1 MTRYKQHK
9 FFTTMNTAL
18 ETLKSYYGY
27 DSFRPLQE
35 EIINHVLQHKD
46 ALVLMPTGGGKSI
59 CFQIPALMMEGTAIV
74 VSPLISLMKDQ
85 VETLVANGIAAE
97 ALNSANDEIAN
108 RQITE
113 RCLRGEIKLLYIS
126 PERLI
131 TELGWMKTMLKV
143 SLFAI
148 DEAHCISQ
156 WGHDF
161 RPEYSQLG
169 NLHELFPDVPI
180 MALTAT
186 ADKITRS
193 DIIEQLRL
201 QNAETFISSFDRP
214 NLSLDVR
221 RGYSAKE
228 KLRTITNLIQRHQ
241 GDSGIIYC
249 LAKKTTET
257 VAEKL
262 RKEGFSVGVYH
273 AGLPTDERNRIQED
287 FINDRIQVVC
297 ATVAF
302 GMGINKSNVRFIVHY
317 NLPKTIENYYQEIGR
332 GGRDSLPCETIL
344 FYNLQDIITLRHFA
358 EESGQ
363 REINTEKLQRM
374 QEYAEAQICR
384 RRILLNY
391 FGETSDMNCCNC
403 DVCQT
408 PPTTFDGTELVQKA
422 LSAIIRTDEQIGFTL
437 TIDILHGN
445 FSPEL
450 VSRGYNQIKTFA
462 AGRDVPVR
470 DWRDYL
476 LQMLQMGYIEIA
488 YNEDNH
494 LHVTPLGQDVLHGK
508 AKVQLVVVSREARTR
523 GRQKQT
529 AEEATTA
536 ASATTEHME
545 LFEQLKTLRKE
556 IANENNY
563 PAYVVMSDKSLHA
576 LATDMPTTLS
586 AFGNTYG
593 IGEHKCNT
601 YGERFIGLIQQYV
614 SAHQKSQTPDVSVT
628 PETPA
633 EPKEKKKKIKNQIT
647 IKGVCY
653 NIDLDI
659 WESIDWRKVLK
670 EITTKA
676 YWNYQ
681 NALEIPL
688 SDYVVPGTEHQDRI
702 IATLCQLLK
711 DAYNMNV
718 DEQTHKVIIPQKYDY
733 DQDGQAV
740 PFPTG
745 SFYEILSRFRLF
757 VIQNKRYPFMDGDR
771 NEIELR
777 KWFREV
783 GHGLVALTDEQKI
796 LFDNLSSEFAD
807 MPKTRSQL
815 EKKPSDV

>member
-1 MTRYKQHK
+1 
-9 FFTTMNTAL
+9 MNTAL

-332 GGRDSLPCETIL
+332 GGRDGLPCETIL

-437 TIDILHGN
+437 AIDILHGN

-711 DAYNMNV
+711 EAYNMNV
-718 DEQTHKVIIPQKYDY
+718 DEHTHKVIIPQKYDY